1 MASFFSLPR
10 RVLMGVAVLFATAS
24 FVYGTVWAF
33 FEDPQGSLG
42 IILLEEPPRPFPTI
56 TQVREGSPA
65 YEAGIE
71 PGDQILAV
79 NGVPLETMNPYY
91 EAVPRG
97 RPGDTVTLQYGREG
111 LRSTVVASLVLVP
124 PPAAGDVHETL
135 PGWIVHY
142 ILEFF
147 PVLFLVVGFTVLF
160 SRLDDRNAW
169 LLALILA
176 GVVSGAPTLL
186 VEVAF
191 HPQVRGFM
199 VGYHMVFHTLLPAVT
214 YYLFAVF
221 PVSSPL
227 DRRFPRLK
235 VILIGIAVAVALPMA
250 LWTVWSGGS
259 YPLWVVLETAN
270 RWGVHAVIPDI
281 GVYGLAFVSLVW
293 SSLRPSAKAAQQKA
307 RIILWGA
314 AIGFAPW
321 LTLEAVAG
329 YRGHSMFE
337 FPFEVWSSAV
347 LALFVLP
354 LSITYAIVKHRVLEI
369 PVLLRRSARYLLV
382 QRGFLILLSLVGLGV
397 SLLFVASFSHLLS
410 IGEKTPLPGQLL
422 VVAAFGA
429 AVVWAGRKAHKR
441 VGRKIDRAFFRSAY
455 DGRRILE
462 DLAEK
467 ARRATT
473 QDELATEI
481 TQRVDEALEPRWIAV
496 YFETQEGTL
505 RRRGSTVSDAPPIL
519 STDSPL
525 MEKIRSEGRPWEVPP
540 PESGRREGLDTLAQ
554 LEAECVV
561 PLLGRDSRMIG
572 LLVLGARRSEEAY
585 SGEDKR
591 LLASVGN
598 QAGVALESIRLAEEM
613 FRIKEKQAELI
624 MEGKMAAL
632 GNLVAGIAHEINTPL
647 AVAMSSMTTADK
659 CTRIISEVMTS
670 SPALA
675 EGEAKRALSTLEES
689 SRLATQAGH
698 RMSQLVSALKDFARL
713 ESEVAQEADLRAGL
727 ESALALVNRDLIG
740 EVRIQRDYGDVPP
753 VYCHPKEINQVF
765 MTLLV
770 NAFEAMQGEGILRL
784 SIAAEGDLVRIEIS
798 DTGHGIPPAQLGRL
812 FDIGFVTKGRRI
824 GMGLGLPTARNVI
837 ERHGGTLTVE
847 SNVGQGT
854 SFRLSLPAQGGRS
867 EAQQEPHRAAR
878 W

>member
-1 MASFFSLPR
+1 MPSLSSLPR
-10 RVLMGVAVLFATAS
+10 PVLMGLAVLFATAS
-24 FVYGTVWAF
+24 FVYGTVWVF
-33 FEDPQGSLG
+33 FDDPQGSLG
-42 IILLEEPPRPFPTI
+42 IILLEQPPRPFPTI

-65 YEAGIE
+65 DEAGIE

-79 NGVPLETMNPYY
+79 NGNPLETMNPYY

-97 RPGDTVTLQYGREG
+97 RPGDAVTLEYGREG
-111 LRSTVVASLVLVP
+111 STLVANLVLVP
-124 PPAAGDVHETL
+124 PPITSDLHETL
-135 PGWIVHY
+135 HGWIVHY

-186 VEVAF
+186 GQGAF

-235 VILIGIAVAVALPMA
+235 VILIGIAVAVASPMA
-250 LWTVWSGGS
+250 LWTVWAGGS

-270 RWGVHAVIPDI
+270 RWSAPAVDWLLGAHTFGVF
-281 GVYGLAFVSLVW
+281 GLAFVSLVW

-314 AIGFAPW
+314 AIGFVPW
-321 LTLEAVAG
+321 TTLEAVAA

-347 LALFVLP
+347 VALFVLP

-429 AVVWAGRKAHKR
+429 AVVWAGRQAHKR
-441 VGRKIDRAFFRSAY
+441 VGRKIDRAFFRGAY

-473 QDELATEI
+473 QDELAT
-481 TQRVDEALEPRWIAV
+481 
-496 YFETQEGTL
+496 
-505 RRRGSTVSDAPPIL
+505 
-519 STDSPL
+519 
-525 MEKIRSEGRPWEVPP
+525 
-540 PESGRREGLDTLAQ
+540 
-554 LEAECVV
+554 
-561 PLLGRDSRMIG
+561 RD
-572 LLVLGARRSEEAY
+572 
-585 SGEDKR
+585 
-591 LLASVGN
+591 
-598 QAGVALESIRLAEEM
+598 
-613 FRIKEKQAELI
+613 
-624 MEGKMAAL
+624 
-632 GNLVAGIAHEINTPL
+632 
-647 AVAMSSMTTADK
+647 
-659 CTRIISEVMTS
+659 
-670 SPALA
+670 
-675 EGEAKRALSTLEES
+675 
-689 SRLATQAGH
+689 
-698 RMSQLVSALKDFARL
+698 
-713 ESEVAQEADLRAGL
+713 
-727 ESALALVNRDLIG
+727 
-740 EVRIQRDYGDVPP
+740 
-753 VYCHPKEINQVF
+753 HP
-765 MTLLV
+765 TC
-770 NAFEAMQGEGILRL
+770 
-784 SIAAEGDLVRIEIS
+784 
-798 DTGHGIPPAQLGRL
+798 
-812 FDIGFVTKGRRI
+812 
-824 GMGLGLPTARNVI
+824 
-837 ERHGGTLTVE
+837 
-847 SNVGQGT
+847 
-854 SFRLSLPAQGGRS
+854 
-867 EAQQEPHRAAR
+867 
-878 W
+878 

>member
-186 VEVAF
+186 VEGAF

-382 QRGFLILLSLVGLGV
+382 QRGFLILLSLVGMGV
-397 SLLFVASFSHLLS
+397 SLLFVASLSHLLS

-429 AVVWAGRKAHKR
+429 AVVWAGRQAHKR

-659 CTRIISEVMTS
+659 CTRRISEVMTS

-713 ESEVAQEADLRAGL
+713 ESEEAQEADLRAGL

-854 SFRLSLPAQGGRS
+854 SFRLSLPAQGGRR

>member
-186 VEVAF
+186 VEGAF

-307 RIILWGA
+307 RIIL
-314 AIGFAPW
+314 
-321 LTLEAVAG
+321 
-329 YRGHSMFE
+329 
-337 FPFEVWSSAV
+337 
-347 LALFVLP
+347 
-354 LSITYAIVKHRVLEI
+354 
-369 PVLLRRSARYLLV
+369 
-382 QRGFLILLSLVGLGV
+382 
-397 SLLFVASFSHLLS
+397 
-410 IGEKTPLPGQLL
+410 
-422 VVAAFGA
+422 
-429 AVVWAGRKAHKR
+429 
-441 VGRKIDRAFFRSAY
+441 
-455 DGRRILE
+455 
-462 DLAEK
+462 
-467 ARRATT
+467 
-473 QDELATEI
+473 
-481 TQRVDEALEPRWIAV
+481 
-496 YFETQEGTL
+496 
-505 RRRGSTVSDAPPIL
+505 
-519 STDSPL
+519 
-525 MEKIRSEGRPWEVPP
+525 
-540 PESGRREGLDTLAQ
+540 
-554 LEAECVV
+554 
-561 PLLGRDSRMIG
+561 
-572 LLVLGARRSEEAY
+572 
-585 SGEDKR
+585 
-591 LLASVGN
+591 
-598 QAGVALESIRLAEEM
+598 
-613 FRIKEKQAELI
+613 
-624 MEGKMAAL
+624 
-632 GNLVAGIAHEINTPL
+632 
-647 AVAMSSMTTADK
+647 
-659 CTRIISEVMTS
+659 
-670 SPALA
+670 
-675 EGEAKRALSTLEES
+675 
-689 SRLATQAGH
+689 
-698 RMSQLVSALKDFARL
+698 
-713 ESEVAQEADLRAGL
+713 
-727 ESALALVNRDLIG
+727 
-740 EVRIQRDYGDVPP
+740 
-753 VYCHPKEINQVF
+753 
-765 MTLLV
+765 
-770 NAFEAMQGEGILRL
+770 
-784 SIAAEGDLVRIEIS
+784 
-798 DTGHGIPPAQLGRL
+798 
-812 FDIGFVTKGRRI
+812 
-824 GMGLGLPTARNVI
+824 
-837 ERHGGTLTVE
+837 
-847 SNVGQGT
+847 
-854 SFRLSLPAQGGRS
+854 
-867 EAQQEPHRAAR
+867 
-878 W
+878 

>member
-1 MASFFSLPR
+1 MD
-10 RVLMGVAVLFATAS
+10 
-24 FVYGTVWAF
+24 VWA
-33 FEDPQGSLG
+33 
-42 IILLEEPPRPFPTI
+42 
-56 TQVREGSPA
+56 
-65 YEAGIE
+65 
-71 PGDQILAV
+71 
-79 NGVPLETMNPYY
+79 
-91 EAVPRG
+91 
-97 RPGDTVTLQYGREG
+97 
-111 LRSTVVASLVLVP
+111 
-124 PPAAGDVHETL
+124 
-135 PGWIVHY
+135 
-142 ILEFF
+142 
-147 PVLFLVVGFTVLF
+147 
-160 SRLDDRNAW
+160 
-169 LLALILA
+169 
-176 GVVSGAPTLL
+176 
-186 VEVAF
+186 
-191 HPQVRGFM
+191 
-199 VGYHMVFHTLLPAVT
+199 
-214 YYLFAVF
+214 
-221 PVSSPL
+221 
-227 DRRFPRLK
+227 
-235 VILIGIAVAVALPMA
+235 
-250 LWTVWSGGS
+250 GGG
-259 YPLWVVLETAN
+259 YPLWVVLETAT
-270 RWGVHAVIPDI
+270 RWGVPIVGWLFGAYAV
-281 GVYGLAFVSLVW
+281 GVFGLALVSLVW

-314 AIGFAPW
+314 AIGFAPCT
-321 LTLEAVAG
+321 TLEALAA
-329 YRGHSMFE
+329 YRGHSLYE
-337 FPFEVWSSAV
+337 FPFEVWSPAV
-347 LALFVLP
+347 LALFALP

-429 AVVWAGRKAHKR
+429 AVVWAGRQAHKR
-441 VGRKIDRAFFRSAY
+441 VGRKIDRAFFRSTY

-473 QDELATEI
+473 QDDLATEI
-481 TQRVDEALEPRWIAV
+481 TQRVNEALEPRWIAV

-505 RRRGSTVSDAPPIL
+505 RRTGSTVSNVPSIL

-632 GNLVAGIAHEINTPL
+632 GNLVAGIAHEINSPL

-659 CTRIISEVMTS
+659 CTRRISDVMTS

-675 EGEAKRALSTLEES
+675 EGEAKRALSTLGES

-713 ESEVAQEADLRAGL
+713 ESEEAQEADLRAGL

-753 VYCHPKEINQVF
+753 VYCRPKKINQVF

-770 NAFEAMQGEGILRL
+770 NAFEAMQGEGTLRL
-784 SIAAEGDLVRIEIS
+784 SIAAEGDLVRIGIA
-798 DTGHGIPPAQLGRL
+798 DTGHGIPPDQLGRL

-847 SNVGQGT
+847 SNVGEGT
-854 SFRLSLPAQGGRS
+854 SFRLSLPAQGGPR
-867 EAQQEPHRAAR
+867 EVHRDPDREVGAGPAS
-878 W
+878 